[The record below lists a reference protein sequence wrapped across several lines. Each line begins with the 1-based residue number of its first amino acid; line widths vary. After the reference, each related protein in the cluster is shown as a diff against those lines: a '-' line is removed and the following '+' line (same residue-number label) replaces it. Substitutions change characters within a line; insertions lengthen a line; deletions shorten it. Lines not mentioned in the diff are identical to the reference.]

1 MADGIELGKAYVQ
14 IVPSAQGI
22 KSALTEMFDEETEG
36 LGEQTGQSIGQKL
49 VGTLKKVIAAAGIG
63 KIISDS
69 INMGGALQQSLGG
82 VETLFKDSADTVKEY
97 AAQAYRTV
105 GLSANDYMEQTTSF
119 AASLLSSVSQDTNA
133 AAQLANMAMVDMAD
147 NANKMGT
154 DMQDIQNAYQG
165 FAKQNY
171 TMLDNLKLGYGGTQ
185 AEMQRLL
192 NNATK
197 ISGVKYD
204 LGNLA
209 DMYSAIHIIQQEMD
223 ITGTTAREAATT
235 LTGSFAAM
243 KAAAENVMGN
253 WSTGADLTEPLQ
265 ALADTAQTF
274 LVDNLLPMIGNVL
287 AGIPEIVYSLVP
299 ELLQTGT
306 ELLSSLAQGFTEGI
320 PEFFSTALPQ
330 LLAFTD
336 QLRDNAASFVDAG
349 LNLITQLING
359 LIAGLPDLIAYVPDI
374 IINICGIIN
383 DNMPKILG
391 EGVAIIVQ
399 LVVGIVKAVPDLLAN
414 WKKILQAV
422 LSVISAINWLNIG
435 KNILTGVANG
445 VKSMGSSML
454 NAFKGGFSSAL
465 AWIKSL
471 PSQAVQWGKNLIQSF
486 INGLTGK
493 GGAVGAGAIAA
504 TAGATIA
511 KTASGNDWSSVWADA
526 NADVADSAQS
536 MAEVVVPA
544 YTKSGDAATKAAK
557 KTKAAAQAAETLLWS
572 LQDAGHTDTTNA
584 LGKVTI
590 QTTELTEH
598 LRKGSEEYDRLTRTV
613 TESGKE
619 MVNGVAK
626 NYKTVTK
633 YVTENGKTTAQT
645 QKVYEEIAAT
655 VAKTVTSTTD
665 SVVNGIATSTK
676 TITET
681 LTDNTTTQ
689 KQVLTETYNDIVDGT
704 LVTVQRVKTI
714 AADGV
719 PQITEEIKKA
729 SANSFDGL
737 VKGWQDE
744 ADKGVV
750 GTFSTLVTAVK
761 KQDWQSVGEWV
772 LSTLY
777 NGLAPQA
784 KQLIDDFGKN
794 LIQQVN
800 GLLGKGVSAVSNGLW
815 DMGGDLAKGL
825 TSGFADVITQAQGLG
840 STLTGIFQGLKGPL
854 TAAAAAISTGLK
866 GGLISSFPEI
876 LASMGTL
883 IGSIGSAFVGMLE
896 AVAAALFPTG
906 FGAPQA
912 LLMIAAGVALTAA
925 IAAIVAGVGGAF
937 KRKTTPGIS
946 GSTSG
951 SSTTSTA
958 SGSLWD
964 YEKRAPLPQR
974 TQRPNI
980 EVNQYI
986 YSKAQTAADLMR
998 EAQYEQERAVLQGV

>member
-1 MADGIELGKAYVQ
+1 MPDGIELAKAYVQ
-14 IVPSAQGI
+14 IVPSAEGIQGKI
-22 KSALTEMFDEETEG
+22 TEALG
-36 LGEQTGQSIGQKL
+36 GEPAAAGDAAGQSLGAQL

-63 KIISDS
+63 KIISES
-69 INMGGALQQSLGG
+69 INLGGALQQSLGG
-82 VETLFKDSADTVKEY
+82 VETLFKDSADTVKAY
-97 AAQAYRTV
+97 AAQAYKTV

-119 AASLLSSVSQDTNA
+119 AASLLSSVSQDTQA
-133 AAQLANMAMVDMAD
+133 AADLANMAMVDMAD
-147 NANKMGT
+147 NSNKMGT
-154 DMQDIQNAYQG
+154 SMQDIQNAYQG

-192 NNATK
+192 KDAEK
-197 ISGVKYD
+197 LSGMHYD

-223 ITGTTAREAATT
+223 ITGTTAKEAATT

-349 LNLITQLING
+349 LNLITQLLNG

-383 DNMPKILG
+383 DNMPKILA
-391 EGVAIIVQ
+391 EGVSIILQ

-465 AWIKSL
+465 NWIKSL

-598 LRKGSEEYDRLTRTV
+598 LRKGSEEYDRLTKTV

-633 YVTENGKTTAQT
+633 YVTDHGKTTAQT
-645 QKVYEEIAAT
+645 QKTYEEIAAT
-655 VAKTVTSTTD
+655 VRDTVTSTFD
-665 SVVNGIATSTK
+665 SVVDGVRTSTQ
-676 TITET
+676 TVTET
-681 LTDNTTTQ
+681 LTDETTQ
-689 KQVLTETYNDIVDGT
+689 QKQIITKTCTDIVNGM
-704 LVTVQRVKTI
+704 LVTKEQVETI
-714 AADGV
+714 AADGAR
-719 PQITEEIKKA
+719 TTAETIKEA
-729 SANSFDGL
+729 SANTFSGL
-737 VKGWQDE
+737 LKGWQEE
-744 ADKGVV
+744 ADKGIL
-750 GTFSTLVTAVK
+750 GTFDTLVTAIK
-761 KQDWQSVGEWV
+761 KQDWKSVGEWV

-777 NGLAPQA
+777 TGLAPEA
-784 KQLIDDFGKN
+784 KQWIDKLGTS
-794 LIQQVN
+794 LIQQIN
-800 GLLGKGVSAVSNGLW
+800 GVLLKGVQGVSQGAWNL
-815 DMGGDLAKGL
+815 GGQIAQGV
-825 TSGFADVITQAQGLG
+825 TSGFGSIVDQAGSLAQILTSTFASLKAPLG
-840 STLTGIFQGLKGPL
+840 
-854 TAAAAAISTGLK
+854 AAATSISTALS
-866 GGLISSFPEI
+866 GGLLSAFPAIYSALGALIS
-876 LASMGTL
+876 T
-883 IGSIGSAFVGMLE
+883 IGSAFVGMLQ
-896 AVAAALFPTG
+896 AIGAALLPTG
-906 FGAPQA
+906 IGTPQGIA
-912 LLMIAAGVALTAA
+912 MIAASAALVAA
-925 IAAIVAGVGGAF
+925 IAAITVGLGVAF
-937 KRKTTPGIS
+937 KRKHTSS
-946 GSTSG
+946 GSAAG
-951 SSTTSTA
+951 STVGA
-958 SGSLWD
+958 SGTLWD
-964 YEKRAPLPQR
+964 YEQPRSLPQR

-998 EAQYEQERAVLQGV
+998 EAQYEQRRAVLQGV

>member
-1 MADGIELGKAYVQ
+1 MPDGIELAKAYVQ
-14 IVPSAQGI
+14 IVPSAEGIQGKI
-22 KSALTEMFDEETEG
+22 TEALG
-36 LGEQTGQSIGQKL
+36 GEPAAAGDAAGQSLGAQL

-63 KIISDS
+63 KIISES
-69 INMGGALQQSLGG
+69 INLGGALQQSLGG
-82 VETLFKDSADTVKEY
+82 VETLFKDSADTVKAY
-97 AAQAYRTV
+97 AAQAYKTV

-119 AASLLSSVSQDTNA
+119 AASLLSSVSQDTQA
-133 AAQLANMAMVDMAD
+133 AADLANMAMVDMAD
-147 NANKMGT
+147 NSNKMGT
-154 DMQDIQNAYQG
+154 SMQDIQNAYQG

-192 NNATK
+192 KDAEK
-197 ISGVKYD
+197 LSGMHYD

-223 ITGTTAREAATT
+223 ITGTTAKEAATT

-243 KAAAENVMGN
+243 KAAAENVLAD
-253 WSTGADLTEPLQ
+253 WSTGADLTAPLQ
-265 ALADTAQTF
+265 GLVETAQTF

-349 LNLITQLING
+349 LNLITQLLNG

-383 DNMPKILG
+383 DNMPKILA
-391 EGVAIIVQ
+391 EGVSIILQ

-465 AWIKSL
+465 NWIKSL

-598 LRKGSEEYDRLTRTV
+598 LRKGSEEYDRLTKTV

-633 YVTENGKTTAQT
+633 YVTDHGKTTAQT
-645 QKVYEEIAAT
+645 QKTYEEIAAT
-655 VAKTVTSTTD
+655 VRDTVTSTFD
-665 SVVNGIATSTK
+665 SVVDGVRTSTQ
-676 TITET
+676 TVTET
-681 LTDNTTTQ
+681 LTDETTQ
-689 KQVLTETYNDIVDGT
+689 QKQIITKTCTDIVNGM
-704 LVTVQRVKTI
+704 LVTKEQVETI
-714 AADGV
+714 AADGAR
-719 PQITEEIKKA
+719 TTAETIKEA
-729 SANSFDGL
+729 SANTFSGL
-737 VKGWQDE
+737 LKGWQEE
-744 ADKGVV
+744 ADKGIL
-750 GTFSTLVTAVK
+750 GTFDTLVTAIK
-761 KQDWQSVGEWV
+761 KQDWKSVGEWV

-777 NGLAPQA
+777 TGLAPEA
-784 KQLIDDFGKN
+784 KQWIDKLGTS
-794 LIQQVN
+794 LIQQIN
-800 GLLGKGVSAVSNGLW
+800 GVLLKGVQGVSQGAWNL
-815 DMGGDLAKGL
+815 GGQIAQGV
-825 TSGFADVITQAQGLG
+825 TSGFGSIVDQAGSLAQILTSTFASLKAPLG
-840 STLTGIFQGLKGPL
+840 
-854 TAAAAAISTGLK
+854 AAATSISTALS
-866 GGLISSFPEI
+866 GGLLSAFPAIYSALGALIS
-876 LASMGTL
+876 T
-883 IGSIGSAFVGMLE
+883 IGSAFVGMLQ
-896 AVAAALFPTG
+896 AIGAALLPTG
-906 FGAPQA
+906 IGTPQGIA
-912 LLMIAAGVALTAA
+912 MIAAGAALVAA
-925 IAAIVAGVGGAF
+925 IAAITVGLGVAF
-937 KRKTTPGIS
+937 KRKHTSS
-946 GSTSG
+946 GSAAG
-951 SSTTSTA
+951 STVGA
-958 SGSLWD
+958 SGTLWD
-964 YEKRAPLPQR
+964 YEQPRSLPQR

-998 EAQYEQERAVLQGV
+998 EAQYEQRRAVLQGV

>member
-1 MADGIELGKAYVQ
+1 MPDGIELAKAYVQ
-14 IVPSAQGI
+14 IVPSAEGIQGKI
-22 KSALTEMFDEETEG
+22 TEALG
-36 LGEQTGQSIGQKL
+36 GEPAAAGDAAGQSLGAQL

-119 AASLLSSVSQDTNA
+119 AASLLSSVSQDTDA

-185 AEMQRLL
+185 AEMQRML
-192 NNATK
+192 NDATK

-223 ITGTTAREAATT
+223 ITGTTAKEAATT

-383 DNMPKILG
+383 DNMPKILA
-391 EGVAIIVQ
+391 EGVSIIVQ

-445 VKSMGSSML
+445 VKSMGTSML

-619 MVNGVAK
+619 MVNGVVK

-633 YVTENGKTTAQT
+633 YVTDHGKTTAQT
-645 QKVYEEIAAT
+645 QKTYEEIAAT
-655 VAKTVTSTTD
+655 VRDTVTSTFD
-665 SVVNGIATSTK
+665 SVVDGVRTSTQ
-676 TITET
+676 TVAET
-681 LTDNTTTQ
+681 LTDETTQ
-689 KQVLTETYNDIVDGT
+689 QKQIITKTCTDIVNGM
-704 LVTVQRVKTI
+704 LVTKEQVETI
-714 AADGV
+714 AADGAR
-719 PQITEEIKKA
+719 TTAETIKEA
-729 SANSFDGL
+729 SANTFSGL
-737 VKGWQDE
+737 LKGWQEE
-744 ADKGVV
+744 ADKGIL
-750 GTFSTLVTAVK
+750 GTFDTLVTAIK
-761 KQDWQSVGEWV
+761 KQDWKSVGEWV

-777 NGLAPQA
+777 TGLAPEA
-784 KQLIDDFGKN
+784 KQWIDKLGTS
-794 LIQQVN
+794 LIQQIN
-800 GLLGKGVSAVSNGLW
+800 GVLLKGVQGVSQGAWNL
-815 DMGGDLAKGL
+815 GGQIAQGV
-825 TSGFADVITQAQGLG
+825 TSGFGSIVDQAGSLAQILTSTFASLKAPLG
-840 STLTGIFQGLKGPL
+840 
-854 TAAAAAISTGLK
+854 AAATSISTALS
-866 GGLISSFPEI
+866 GGLLSAFPAIYSALGALIS
-876 LASMGTL
+876 T
-883 IGSIGSAFVGMLE
+883 IGSAFVGMLQ
-896 AVAAALFPTG
+896 AIGAALLPTG
-906 FGAPQA
+906 IGTPQGIA
-912 LLMIAAGVALTAA
+912 MIAAGAALVAA
-925 IAAIVAGVGGAF
+925 IAAITVGLGVAF
-937 KRKTTPGIS
+937 KRKHTSS
-946 GSTSG
+946 GSAAG
-951 SSTTSTA
+951 STVGA

-964 YEKRAPLPQR
+964 YEQPRSLPQR

>member
-1 MADGIELGKAYVQ
+1 MPDGIELAKAYVQ
-14 IVPSAQGI
+14 IVPSAEGIQGKI
-22 KSALTEMFDEETEG
+22 TEALG
-36 LGEQTGQSIGQKL
+36 GEPAAAGDAAGQSLGAQL

-63 KIISDS
+63 KIISES
-69 INMGGALQQSLGG
+69 INLGGALQQSLGG

-119 AASLLSSVSQDTNA
+119 AASLLSSVSQDTDA

-192 NNATK
+192 KDAEK
-197 ISGVKYD
+197 LSGVHYD

-209 DMYSAIHIIQQEMD
+209 DMYSAIHVIQKEMD
-223 ITGTTAREAATT
+223 ITSTTAKEAATT

-383 DNMPKILG
+383 DNMPKILA
-391 EGVAIIVQ
+391 EGVSIIVQ

-445 VKSMGSSML
+445 VKSMGTSML

-619 MVNGVAK
+619 MVNGVVK

-633 YVTENGKTTAQT
+633 YVTDHGKTTAQT
-645 QKVYEEIAAT
+645 QKTYDEIAAT
-655 VAKTVTSTTD
+655 VRDTVTSTFD
-665 SVVNGIATSTK
+665 SVVDGVQTT
-676 TITET
+676 TQTVTET
-681 LTDNTTTQ
+681 LTDETTQ
-689 KQVLTETYNDIVDGT
+689 QKQIITENCTDIVNGM
-704 LVTVQRVKTI
+704 LVTKEKITTI
-714 AADGV
+714 AADGARTT
-719 PQITEEIKKA
+719 TENIKKA
-729 SANSFDGL
+729 SADTFSGL
-737 VKGWQDE
+737 LKGWQEE
-744 ADKGVV
+744 ADKGIL
-750 GTFSTLVTAVK
+750 GTFDTLVTAIK
-761 KQDWQSVGEWV
+761 KQDWKSVGEWV

-777 NGLAPQA
+777 TGLAPEA
-784 KQLIDDFGKN
+784 KQWIDKLGTS
-794 LIQQVN
+794 LIQQIN
-800 GLLGKGVSAVSNGLW
+800 GVLLKGVQGVSQGAWNL
-815 DMGGDLAKGL
+815 GGQIAQGV
-825 TSGFADVITQAQGLG
+825 TSGFGSIVDQAGSLAQILTSTFASLKAPLG
-840 STLTGIFQGLKGPL
+840 
-854 TAAAAAISTGLK
+854 AAATSISTALS
-866 GGLISSFPEI
+866 GGLLSAFPAIYSALGALIS
-876 LASMGTL
+876 T
-883 IGSIGSAFVGMLE
+883 IGSAFVGMLQ
-896 AVAAALFPTG
+896 AIGAALLPTG
-906 FGAPQA
+906 IGTPQGIA
-912 LLMIAAGVALTAA
+912 MIAAGAALVAA
-925 IAAIVAGVGGAF
+925 IAAITVGLGVAF
-937 KRKTTPGIS
+937 KRKHTSS
-946 GSTSG
+946 GSTAGSTIKG
-951 SSTTSTA
+951 SS
-958 SGSLWD
+958 SLWD
-964 YEKRAPLPQR
+964 YEQPRSLPQR

-998 EAQYEQERAVLQGV
+998 EAQYEQRRAVLQGV

>member
-1 MADGIELGKAYVQ
+1 MPDGIELAKAYVQ
-14 IVPSAQGI
+14 IVPSAEGIQGKI
-22 KSALTEMFDEETEG
+22 TEALG
-36 LGEQTGQSIGQKL
+36 GEPAAAGDAAGQSLGAQL

-63 KIISDS
+63 KIISES
-69 INMGGALQQSLGG
+69 INLGGALQQSLGG
-82 VETLFKDSADTVKEY
+82 VETLFKDSADTVKAY
-97 AAQAYRTV
+97 AAQAYKTV

-119 AASLLSSVSQDTNA
+119 AASLLSSVSQDTQA
-133 AAQLANMAMVDMAD
+133 AADLANMAMVDMAD
-147 NANKMGT
+147 NSNKMGT
-154 DMQDIQNAYQG
+154 SMQDIQNAYQG

-192 NNATK
+192 KDAEK
-197 ISGVKYD
+197 ISGVHYD

-209 DMYSAIHIIQQEMD
+209 DMYSAIHVIQKEMD
-223 ITGTTAREAATT
+223 ITGTTAKEASTT

-243 KAAAENVMGN
+243 KAAAENVLAD
-253 WSTGADLTEPLQ
+253 WSTGADLTAPLQ
-265 ALADTAQTF
+265 GLVETAQTF
-274 LVDNLLPMIGNVL
+274 LVGNLLPMIGNVL
-287 AGIPEIVYSLVP
+287 AGIPELVYTLVP
-299 ELLQTGT
+299 EILQSGT
-306 ELLSSLAQGFTEGI
+306 QLVTSLAQGFTEGI

-383 DNMPKILG
+383 DNMPKILA
-391 EGVAIIVQ
+391 EGVSIIVQ

-435 KNILTGVANG
+435 KTILTGVANG
-445 VKSMGSSML
+445 VKSMGSSLL

-465 AWIKSL
+465 AWIKGL

-619 MVNGVAK
+619 MVNGVVK

-633 YVTENGKTTAQT
+633 YVTDHGKTTAQT
-645 QKVYEEIAAT
+645 QKTYEEIAAT
-655 VAKTVTSTTD
+655 VRDTVTSTFD
-665 SVVNGIATSTK
+665 SVVDGVQTTNQTV
-676 TITET
+676 TET
-681 LTDNTTTQ
+681 LTDETTQ
-689 KQVLTETYNDIVDGT
+689 QKQIITKTCTDIVNGM
-704 LVTVQRVKTI
+704 LVTKEQVETI
-714 AADGV
+714 AADGAR
-719 PQITEEIKKA
+719 TTAETIKEA
-729 SANSFDGL
+729 SANTFSGL
-737 VKGWQDE
+737 LKGWQEE
-744 ADKGVV
+744 ADKGIL
-750 GTFSTLVTAVK
+750 GTFDTLVTAIK
-761 KQDWQSVGEWV
+761 KQDWKSVGEWV

-777 NGLAPQA
+777 TGLAPEA
-784 KQLIDDFGKN
+784 KQWIDKLGTS
-794 LIQQVN
+794 LIQQIN
-800 GLLGKGVSAVSNGLW
+800 GVLLKGVQGVSQGAWNL
-815 DMGGDLAKGL
+815 GGQIAQGV
-825 TSGFADVITQAQGLG
+825 TSGFGSIVDQAG
-840 STLTGIFQGLKGPL
+840 SLAQILTGTFASLKAPL
-854 TAAAAAISTGLK
+854 GAAATSISTALS
-866 GGLISSFPEI
+866 GGLLSAFPAIYSALGALIS
-876 LASMGTL
+876 T
-883 IGSIGSAFVGMLE
+883 IGSAFVGMLQ
-896 AVAAALFPTG
+896 AIGAALLPTG
-906 FGAPQA
+906 IGTPQGIA
-912 LLMIAAGVALTAA
+912 MIAAGAALVAA
-925 IAAIVAGVGGAF
+925 IAAITVGLGVAF
-937 KRKTTPGIS
+937 KRKHTSS
-946 GSTSG
+946 GSTAG
-951 SSTTSTA
+951 STVRA
-958 SGSLWD
+958 SGTLWD
-964 YEKRAPLPQR
+964 YEQPRSLPQR

-998 EAQYEQERAVLQGV
+998 EAQYEQRRAVLQGV

>member
-1 MADGIELGKAYVQ
+1 MPDGIELAKAYVQ
-14 IVPSAQGI
+14 IVPSAEGIQGKI
-22 KSALTEMFDEETEG
+22 TEALG
-36 LGEQTGQSIGQKL
+36 GEPAAAGDAAGQSLGAQL

-63 KIISDS
+63 KIISES
-69 INMGGALQQSLGG
+69 INLGGALQQSLGG

-119 AASLLSSVSQDTNA
+119 AASLLSSVSQDTDA

-185 AEMQRLL
+185 AEMQRMLKD
-192 NNATK
+192 AEK

-223 ITGTTAREAATT
+223 ITGTTAKEAATT

-383 DNMPKILG
+383 DNMPKILA
-391 EGVAIIVQ
+391 EGVSIIVQ

-633 YVTENGKTTAQT
+633 YVTDHGKTTAQT
-645 QKVYEEIAAT
+645 QKTYEEIAAT
-655 VAKTVTSTTD
+655 VRDTVTSTFD
-665 SVVNGIATSTK
+665 SVVDGVRTSTQ
-676 TITET
+676 TVTET
-681 LTDNTTTQ
+681 LTDETTQ
-689 KQVLTETYNDIVDGT
+689 QKQIITKTCTDIVNGM
-704 LVTVQRVKTI
+704 LVTKEQVETI
-714 AADGV
+714 AADGAR
-719 PQITEEIKKA
+719 TTAETIKEA
-729 SANSFDGL
+729 SANTFSGL
-737 VKGWQDE
+737 LKGWQEE
-744 ADKGVV
+744 ADKGIL
-750 GTFSTLVTAVK
+750 GTFDTLVTAIK
-761 KQDWQSVGEWV
+761 KQDWKSVGEWV

-777 NGLAPQA
+777 TGLAPEA
-784 KQLIDDFGKN
+784 KQWIDKLGTS
-794 LIQQVN
+794 LIQQIN
-800 GLLGKGVSAVSNGLW
+800 GVLLKGVQGVSQGAWNL
-815 DMGGDLAKGL
+815 GGQIAQGV
-825 TSGFADVITQAQGLG
+825 TSGFGSIVDQAGSLAQILTSTFASLKAPLG
-840 STLTGIFQGLKGPL
+840 
-854 TAAAAAISTGLK
+854 AAATSISTALS
-866 GGLISSFPEI
+866 GGLLSAFPAIYSALGALIS
-876 LASMGTL
+876 T
-883 IGSIGSAFVGMLE
+883 IGSAFVGMLQ
-896 AVAAALFPTG
+896 AIGAALLPTG
-906 FGAPQA
+906 IGTPQGIA
-912 LLMIAAGVALTAA
+912 MIAAGAALVAA
-925 IAAIVAGVGGAF
+925 IAAITVGLGVAF
-937 KRKTTPGIS
+937 KRKHTSS
-946 GSTSG
+946 GSAAG
-951 SSTTSTA
+951 STVGA
-958 SGSLWD
+958 SGTLWD
-964 YEKRAPLPQR
+964 YEQPRSLPQR

-998 EAQYEQERAVLQGV
+998 EAQYEQRRAVLQGV

>member
-22 KSALTEMFDEETEG
+22 KSALTEMFDEETDG

-171 TMLDNLKLGYGGTQ
+171 TMLDNLKLGYGGTP

-192 NNATK
+192 NDATK

-209 DMYSAIHIIQQEMD
+209 DMYSAIHIIQQEMA
-223 ITGTTAREAATT
+223 ITGTTAKEAATT

-336 QLRDNAASFVDAG
+336 QLRDNASSFVDAG
-349 LNLITQLING
+349 LNLITQLLNG

-391 EGVAIIVQ
+391 EGVAIILQ

-445 VKSMGSSML
+445 VKSMGTSML

-493 GGAVGAGAIAA
+493 GGVATIA

-511 KTASGNDWSSVWADA
+511 ETASGEDVDWSSVWTDA
-526 NADVADSAQS
+526 NDSISDSAAA
-536 MAEVVVPA
+536 MADIAIPA
-544 YTKSGDAATKAAK
+544 YEKSGSAAATAAK
-557 KTKAAAQAAETLLWS
+557 KASKTAKAAATVVNS
-572 LQDAGHTDTTNA
+572 YSD
-584 LGKVTI
+584 
-590 QTTELTEH
+590 
-598 LRKGSEEYDRLTRTV
+598 TV
-613 TESGKE
+613 TEMVGNITRTTQTTTEEMSDHAKQLKTVVTDTSRQ
-619 MVNGVAK
+619 MVNGVLK
-626 NYKTVTK
+626 DIKTI
-633 YVTENGKTTAQT
+633 TTTNEKGQT
-645 QKVYEEIAAT
+645 TIQQTMET
-655 VAKTVTSTTD
+655 VRETASTVTSTFD
-665 SVVNGIATSTK
+665 SVVNGIATST
-676 TITET
+676 TTVTET
-681 LTDNTTTQ
+681 LTDKTTTQ
-689 KQVLTETYNDIVDGT
+689 KQVITETYNDIVDGA
-704 LVTVQRVKTI
+704 LVTVERVKTI

-750 GTFSTLVTAVK
+750 GTFNTLVNAVK

-800 GLLGKGVSAVSNGLW
+800 NALGKGVSAVSNGLW

-946 GSTSG
+946 GGTSG

>member
-1 MADGIELGKAYVQ
+1 MPDGIELAKAYVQ
-14 IVPSAQGI
+14 IVPSAEGIQGKI
-22 KSALTEMFDEETEG
+22 TEALG
-36 LGEQTGQSIGQKL
+36 GEPAAAGDAAGQSLGAQL

-63 KIISDS
+63 KIISES
-69 INMGGALQQSLGG
+69 INLGGALQQSLGG
-82 VETLFKDSADTVKEY
+82 VETLFKDSADTVKAY
-97 AAQAYRTV
+97 AAQAYKTV

-192 NNATK
+192 KDAEK
-197 ISGVKYD
+197 ISGVHYD

-223 ITGTTAREAATT
+223 ITGTTAKEASTT

-243 KAAAENVMGN
+243 KAAAENVLAS
-253 WSTGADLTEPLQ
+253 WSTGADLTTPLQ
-265 ALADTAQTF
+265 GLVETAQTF
-274 LVDNLLPMIGNVL
+274 LVGNLLPMIGNVL
-287 AGIPEIVYSLVP
+287 AGIPELVYTLVP
-299 ELLQTGT
+299 EILQSGT
-306 ELLSSLAQGFTEGI
+306 QLVTSLAEGFTQGI
-320 PEFFSTALPQ
+320 PEFFSNALPQ
-330 LLAFTD
+330 LLQFTE
-336 QLRDNAASFVDAG
+336 QLRANAGQFVDAG
-349 LNLITQLING
+349 LNLITQLLNG

-374 IINICGIIN
+374 IINICGVIN
-383 DNMPKILG
+383 DNLPKILAQ
-391 EGVAIIVQ
+391 GVSIIVQ
-399 LVVGIVKAVPDLLAN
+399 LIAGLVQTVPSLLAN
-414 WKKILQAV
+414 WKKILEAV

-435 KNILTGVANG
+435 KTILTGVANG
-445 VKSMGSSML
+445 VKSMGSSLL

-544 YTKSGDAATKAAK
+544 YTKSGDAATKAA
-557 KTKAAAQAAETLLWS
+557 AQAAETLLWS

-619 MVNGVAK
+619 MVNGVVK

-633 YVTENGKTTAQT
+633 YVTDHSKTTAQT
-645 QKVYEEIAAT
+645 QKTYEEIAAT
-655 VAKTVTSTTD
+655 VRDTVTSTFD
-665 SVVNGIATSTK
+665 SVVDGVRTSTQ
-676 TITET
+676 TVTET
-681 LTDNTTTQ
+681 LTDETTQ
-689 KQVLTETYNDIVDGT
+689 QKQIITKTCTDIVNGM
-704 LVTVQRVKTI
+704 LVTKEQVETI
-714 AADGV
+714 AADGAR
-719 PQITEEIKKA
+719 TTAETIKEA
-729 SANSFDGL
+729 SANTFSGL
-737 VKGWQDE
+737 LKGWQEE
-744 ADKGVV
+744 ADKGIL
-750 GTFSTLVTAVK
+750 GTFDTLVTAIK
-761 KQDWQSVGEWV
+761 KQDWKSVGEWV

-777 NGLAPQA
+777 TGLAPEA
-784 KQLIDDFGKN
+784 KQWIDKLGTS
-794 LIQQVN
+794 LIQQIN
-800 GLLGKGVSAVSNGLW
+800 GVLLKGVQGVSQGAWNL
-815 DMGGDLAKGL
+815 GGQIAQGV
-825 TSGFADVITQAQGLG
+825 TSGFGSIVDQAGSLAQILTSTFASLKAPLG
-840 STLTGIFQGLKGPL
+840 
-854 TAAAAAISTGLK
+854 AAATSISTALS
-866 GGLISSFPEI
+866 GGLLSAFPAIYSALGALIS
-876 LASMGTL
+876 T
-883 IGSIGSAFVGMLE
+883 IGSAFVGMLQ
-896 AVAAALFPTG
+896 AIGAALLPTG
-906 FGAPQA
+906 IGTPQGIA
-912 LLMIAAGVALTAA
+912 MIAAGAALVAA
-925 IAAIVAGVGGAF
+925 IAAITVGLGVAF
-937 KRKTTPGIS
+937 KRKHTSS
-946 GSTSG
+946 GSAAG
-951 SSTTSTA
+951 STVGA
-958 SGSLWD
+958 SGTLWD
-964 YEKRAPLPQR
+964 YEQPRSLPQR

-998 EAQYEQERAVLQGV
+998 EAQYEQRRAVLQGV

>member
-1 MADGIELGKAYVQ
+1 MPDGIELAKAYVQ
-14 IVPSAQGI
+14 IVPSAEGIQGKI
-22 KSALTEMFDEETEG
+22 TEALG
-36 LGEQTGQSIGQKL
+36 GEPAAAGDAAGQSLGAQL

-63 KIISDS
+63 KIISES
-69 INMGGALQQSLGG
+69 INLGGALQQSLGG
-82 VETLFKDSADTVKEY
+82 VETLFKDSADTVKAY
-97 AAQAYRTV
+97 AAQAYKTV

-119 AASLLSSVSQDTNA
+119 AASLLSSVSQDTQA
-133 AAQLANMAMVDMAD
+133 AADLANMAMVDMAD
-147 NANKMGT
+147 NSNKMGT
-154 DMQDIQNAYQG
+154 SMQDIQNAYQG

-192 NNATK
+192 KDAEK
-197 ISGVKYD
+197 ISGVHYD

-209 DMYSAIHIIQQEMD
+209 DMYSAIHVIQKEMD
-223 ITGTTAREAATT
+223 ITGTTAKEASTT

-243 KAAAENVMGN
+243 KAAAENVLAD
-253 WSTGADLTEPLQ
+253 WSTGADLTAPLQ
-265 ALADTAQTF
+265 GLVETAQTF
-274 LVDNLLPMIGNVL
+274 LVGNLLPMIGNVL
-287 AGIPEIVYSLVP
+287 AGIPELVYTLVP
-299 ELLQTGT
+299 EILQSGT
-306 ELLSSLAQGFTEGI
+306 QLVTSLAQGFTEGI

-374 IINICGIIN
+374 IINICGVIN
-383 DNMPKILG
+383 DNLPKILAQ
-391 EGVAIIVQ
+391 GVSIIVQ
-399 LVVGIVKAVPDLLAN
+399 LIAGLVQTVPSLLAN
-414 WKKILQAV
+414 WKKILEAV

-435 KNILTGVANG
+435 KTILTGVANG
-445 VKSMGSSML
+445 VKSMGSSLL

-619 MVNGVAK
+619 MVNGVVK

-633 YVTENGKTTAQT
+633 YVTDHGKTTAQT
-645 QKVYEEIAAT
+645 QKTYEEIAAT
-655 VAKTVTSTTD
+655 VRDTVTSTFD
-665 SVVNGIATSTK
+665 SVVDGVRTSTQ
-676 TITET
+676 TVTET
-681 LTDNTTTQ
+681 LTDETTQ
-689 KQVLTETYNDIVDGT
+689 QKQIITKTCTDIVNGM
-704 LVTVQRVKTI
+704 LVTKEQVETI
-714 AADGV
+714 AADGAR
-719 PQITEEIKKA
+719 TTAETIKEA
-729 SANSFDGL
+729 SANTFSGL
-737 VKGWQDE
+737 LKGWQEE
-744 ADKGVV
+744 ADKGIL
-750 GTFSTLVTAVK
+750 GTFDTLVTAIK
-761 KQDWQSVGEWV
+761 KQDWKSVGEWV

-777 NGLAPQA
+777 TGLAPEA
-784 KQLIDDFGKN
+784 KQWIDKLGTS
-794 LIQQVN
+794 LIQQIN
-800 GLLGKGVSAVSNGLW
+800 GVLLKGVQGVSQGAWNL
-815 DMGGDLAKGL
+815 GGQIAQGV
-825 TSGFADVITQAQGLG
+825 TSGFGSIVDQAGSLAQILTSTFASLKAPLG
-840 STLTGIFQGLKGPL
+840 
-854 TAAAAAISTGLK
+854 AAATSISTALS
-866 GGLISSFPEI
+866 GGLLSAFPAIYSALGALIS
-876 LASMGTL
+876 T
-883 IGSIGSAFVGMLE
+883 IGSAFVGMLQ
-896 AVAAALFPTG
+896 AIGAALLPTG
-906 FGAPQA
+906 IGTPQGIA
-912 LLMIAAGVALTAA
+912 MIAAGAALVAA
-925 IAAIVAGVGGAF
+925 IAAITVGLGVAF
-937 KRKTTPGIS
+937 KRKHTSS
-946 GSTSG
+946 GSAAG
-951 SSTTSTA
+951 STVGA
-958 SGSLWD
+958 SGTLWD
-964 YEKRAPLPQR
+964 YEQPRSLPQR

-998 EAQYEQERAVLQGV
+998 EAQYEQRRAVLQGV

>member
-1 MADGIELGKAYVQ
+1 MPDGIELAKAYVQ
-14 IVPSAQGI
+14 IVPSAEGIQGKI
-22 KSALTEMFDEETEG
+22 TEALG
-36 LGEQTGQSIGQKL
+36 GEPAAAGDAAGQSLGAQL

-119 AASLLSSVSQDTNA
+119 AASLLSSVSQDTDA

-185 AEMQRLL
+185 AEMQRML
-192 NNATK
+192 NDATK

-223 ITGTTAREAATT
+223 ITGTTAKEVATT

-383 DNMPKILG
+383 DNMPKILA
-391 EGVAIIVQ
+391 EGVSIIVQ

-445 VKSMGSSML
+445 VKSMGTSML

-619 MVNGVAK
+619 MVNGVVK

-633 YVTENGKTTAQT
+633 YVTDHGKTTAQT
-645 QKVYEEIAAT
+645 QKTYEEIAAT
-655 VAKTVTSTTD
+655 VRDTVTSTFD
-665 SVVNGIATSTK
+665 SVVDGVRPSTQ
-676 TITET
+676 TVTET
-681 LTDNTTTQ
+681 LTDETTQ
-689 KQVLTETYNDIVDGT
+689 QKQIITKTCTDIVNGM
-704 LVTVQRVKTI
+704 LVTKEQVETI
-714 AADGV
+714 AADGAR
-719 PQITEEIKKA
+719 TTAETIKEA
-729 SANSFDGL
+729 SANTFSGL
-737 VKGWQDE
+737 LKGWQEE
-744 ADKGVV
+744 ADKGIL
-750 GTFSTLVTAVK
+750 GTFDTLVTAIK
-761 KQDWQSVGEWV
+761 KQDWKSVGEWV

-777 NGLAPQA
+777 TGLAPEA
-784 KQLIDDFGKN
+784 KQWIDKLGTS
-794 LIQQVN
+794 LIQQIN
-800 GLLGKGVSAVSNGLW
+800 GVLLKGVQGVSQGAWNL
-815 DMGGDLAKGL
+815 GGQIAQGV
-825 TSGFADVITQAQGLG
+825 TSGFGSIVDQAGSLAQILTSTFASLKAPLG
-840 STLTGIFQGLKGPL
+840 
-854 TAAAAAISTGLK
+854 AAATSISTALS
-866 GGLISSFPEI
+866 GGLLSAFPAIYSALGALIS
-876 LASMGTL
+876 T
-883 IGSIGSAFVGMLE
+883 IGSAFVGMLQ
-896 AVAAALFPTG
+896 AIGAALLPTG
-906 FGAPQA
+906 IGTPQGIA
-912 LLMIAAGVALTAA
+912 MIAAGAALVAA
-925 IAAIVAGVGGAF
+925 IAAITVGLGVAF
-937 KRKTTPGIS
+937 KRKHTSS
-946 GSTSG
+946 GSAAG
-951 SSTTSTA
+951 STVGA
-958 SGSLWD
+958 SGTLWD
-964 YEKRAPLPQR
+964 YEQPRSLPQR

-998 EAQYEQERAVLQGV
+998 EAQYEQRRAVLQGV

>member
-1 MADGIELGKAYVQ
+1 MPDGIELAKAYVQ
-14 IVPSAQGI
+14 IVPSAEGIQGKI
-22 KSALTEMFDEETEG
+22 TEALG
-36 LGEQTGQSIGQKL
+36 GEPAAAGDAAGQSLGAQL

-63 KIISDS
+63 KIISES
-69 INMGGALQQSLGG
+69 INLGGALQQSLGG
-82 VETLFKDSADTVKEY
+82 VETLFKDSTDTVKAY
-97 AAQAYRTV
+97 AAQAYKTV

-119 AASLLSSVSQDTNA
+119 AASLLSSVSQDTQA
-133 AAQLANMAMVDMAD
+133 AADLANMAMVDMAD
-147 NANKMGT
+147 NSNKMGT
-154 DMQDIQNAYQG
+154 SMQDIQNAYQG

-192 NNATK
+192 KDAEK
-197 ISGVKYD
+197 ISGVHYD

-209 DMYSAIHIIQQEMD
+209 DMYSAIHVIQKEMD
-223 ITGTTAREAATT
+223 ITGTTAKEASTT

-243 KAAAENVMGN
+243 KAAAENVLAD
-253 WSTGADLTEPLQ
+253 WSTGADLTAPLQ
-265 ALADTAQTF
+265 GLVETAQTF
-274 LVDNLLPMIGNVL
+274 LVGNLLPMIGNVL
-287 AGIPEIVYSLVP
+287 AGIPELVYTLVP
-299 ELLQTGT
+299 EILQSGT
-306 ELLSSLAQGFTEGI
+306 QLVTSLAEGFTQGI
-320 PEFFSTALPQ
+320 PDFLSNALPQ
-330 LLAFTD
+330 LLQFTEE
-336 QLRDNAASFVDAG
+336 LRANAGVFVDAG
-349 LNLITQLING
+349 LNLITQLLNG

-374 IINICGIIN
+374 IINICGVIN
-383 DNMPKILG
+383 DNMPKILAQ
-391 EGVAIIVQ
+391 GVSIIVQ
-399 LVVGIVKAVPDLLAN
+399 LIAGLVQTVPSLLAN
-414 WKKILQAV
+414 WKKILEAV

-435 KNILTGVANG
+435 KTILTGVANG
-445 VKSMGSSML
+445 VKSMGSSLL

-572 LQDAGHTDTTNA
+572 LQDAGHTDTTNT

-590 QTTELTEH
+590 QTTDLTEH
-598 LRKGSEEYDRLTRTV
+598 LKKGSEEYDRLTKTV

-676 TITET
+676 TVTET
-681 LTDNTTTQ
+681 LTDGTSTQ
-689 KQVLTETYNDIVDGT
+689 KQVITETYNDIVDGA
-704 LVTVQRVKTI
+704 LVTVERVKTI

-719 PQITEEIKKA
+719 PQTTEEIKKA

-744 ADKGVV
+744 AHKGVV
-750 GTFSTLVTAVK
+750 GTFSTLVNAVK

-784 KQLIDDFGKN
+784 KQAIDSFGKN
-794 LIQQVN
+794 LVQQVN

-825 TSGFADVITQAQGLG
+825 TSGFADVLTQAQGLG
-840 STLTGIFQGLKGPL
+840 STLTGIFHGLKGPL

-946 GSTSG
+946 GGTSG
-951 SSTTSTA
+951 STTSTA